1 MSEKVRRYDDL
12 IIEYMLEN
20 LPLEK
25 ELVISLV
32 HKSSVMEILK
42 EDEEF
47 IGHYPP
53 DYWVEYILNEWNDI
67 LKQTTETLKR
77 IKI

>member
-1 MSEKVRRYDDL
+1 MRGYQDL

-25 ELVISLV
+25 EFVVSLV
-32 HKSSVMEILK
+32 HKSSVMKMLK

-47 IGHYPP
+47 VGHYPP
-53 DYWVEYILNEWNDI
+53 EYWVEYILNEWNDI
-67 LKQTTETLKR
+67 LKRTSVALSK
-77 IKI
+77 